1 VTLQRRTVLASVVA
15 LGVIVLMTIILLLQ
29 FSRTV
34 AANASIND
42 QLSPAADFSAALTLA
57 QANASL
63 ALADATLLSRGE
75 SVQDYRT
82 SVGQATTLLKQIDD
96 AIVDDEA
103 SLSDLVVIA
112 RTTQTAWVDNVGTPI
127 VTALDASRRTKA
139 MKITGAK
146 ASQAAYSAMTSASRD
161 LSHAINMR
169 RDESVNSASGFATIL
184 GIILVLIGV
193 IITAM
198 VAFFVLGMQRWVL
211 APLMQIRHD
220 LKRAAHEPDHRTLV
234 RPVGPPE
241 LIAVAKDAEQLRR
254 GLVKEI
260 DEALAAR
267 QALMQD
273 APLAAAMRD
282 ELAAPAV
289 PPIDGVAIAGATMAS
304 EGVIAGDWWEA
315 VQRPDGSIALV
326 IADVSGHDPV
336 AGVIALRVRAI
347 IRAALLT
354 GETLSTAIEKAAVS
368 MTHPGHFVTALIV
381 EIAPRQQTLMWCNAG
396 HLPAVL
402 VREDGSAHQCE
413 PTGPL
418 VSSLG
423 GYWSTRVMP
432 FMDGD
437 VVVGF
442 TDGLVEIEVEQGDQW
457 DESVLAD
464 FVAGLEPEVRHRPDE
479 VIQQLLAHVRQRAT
493 SWNRDDVTVIAASR
507 TS

>member
-1 VTLQRRTVLASVVA
+1 MTLQRRTVLASVVA
-15 LGVIVLMTIILLLQ
+15 LGVIVLMTIILLVQ

-42 QLSPAADFSAALTLA
+42 QLSPAADYSAALTLA
-57 QANASL
+57 QANANL
-63 ALADATLLSRGE
+63 ALADATLLGRGE
-75 SVQDYRT
+75 SIQNYRT

-96 AIVDDEA
+96 AIVDEEA
-103 SLSDLVVIA
+103 SLSELVVVA
-112 RTTQTAWVDNVGTPI
+112 RTTQTAWIDGVGTPI
-127 VTALDASRRTKA
+127 VTALDAGRRSRA
-139 MKITGAK
+139 MKVTGSD
-146 ASQAAYSAMTSASRD
+146 ASQAAYSAMTNASRN

-169 RDESVNSASGFATIL
+169 RDEAVHSASGFATIL
-184 GIILVLIGV
+184 GIILVLISV

-198 VAFFVLGMQRWVL
+198 VAFFIFGVQRWVL
-211 APLMQIRHD
+211 TPLMQIRRD
-220 LKRAAHEPDHRTLV
+220 VMRAAHEPDHRTPV
-234 RPVGPPE
+234 RAVGPPE
-241 LIAVAKDAEQLRR
+241 LVAVAKDAEQLRR

-289 PPIDGVAIAGATMAS
+289 PPIDGVIVAGATMAS

-315 VQRPDGSIALV
+315 IARPDGSIALV

-336 AGVIALRVRAI
+336 AGVTALRVRAI

-354 GETLSTAIEKAAVS
+354 GESLSTAIDKAAVS
-368 MTHPGHFVTALIV
+368 MTHPGHFVTALII
-381 EIAPRQQTLMWCNAG
+381 EIAPHQHTLMWCNAG

-402 VREDGSAHQCE
+402 VRSDGSTHECE

-432 FMDGD
+432 FTDGD
-437 VVVGF
+437 LVVGF
-442 TDGLVEIEVEQGDQW
+442 TDGLVEVQVERDDLW
-457 DESVLAD
+457 DESILAN
-464 FVAGLEPEVRHRPDE
+464 FIVGLDSETRRRPDE
-479 VIQQLLAHVRQRAT
+479 VIQQLLAHVRHRAL

-507 TS
+507 TP

>member
-1 VTLQRRTVLASVVA
+1 VTLQRRTVLTSVVA
-15 LGVIVLMTIILLLQ
+15 LGVIVLMTIVLLVQ

-34 AANASIND
+34 SANASIND

-63 ALADATLLSRGE
+63 ALADATLLSRGD

-103 SLSDLVVIA
+103 SLSALVVTA
-112 RTTQTAWVDNVGTPI
+112 RATQTAWVDAVGTPI
-127 VTALDASRRTKA
+127 VTALDAGRRTKA
-139 MKITGAK
+139 MKLTGSA
-146 ASQAAYSAMTSASRD
+146 ASEEAYSAMTTASRD

-169 RDESVNSASGFATIL
+169 RDESVHSASGFATIL
-184 GIILVLIGV
+184 GIILVLISA

-198 VAFFVLGMQRWVL
+198 VAFFVFGMQRWVL
-211 APLMQIRHD
+211 TPLMHIRHD
-220 LKRAAHEPDHRTLV
+220 LKRAANEPDHRTPV
-234 RPVGPPE
+234 RAAGPPE
-241 LIAVAKDAEQLRR
+241 LMAVAKDAEQLRR

-260 DEALAAR
+260 DEATAAR

-282 ELAAPAV
+282 ELAAPEV
-289 PPIDGVAIAGATMAS
+289 PPVEGVAIAGATMAS

-315 VQRPDGSIALV
+315 VPRPDGSIALV

-336 AGVIALRVRAI
+336 AGVTALRVRGI

-354 GETLSTAIEKAAVS
+354 GESLSTAIDKAAVS
-368 MTHPGHFVTALIV
+368 MTHPGHFVTAMIL
-381 EIAPRQQTLMWCNAG
+381 EIAPHQHTLSWCNAG

-402 VREDGSAHQCE
+402 VRADGSQHLCE
-413 PTGPL
+413 STGPL

-423 GYWSTRVMP
+423 GYWSTRMMP
-432 FMDGD
+432 YTDGD

-442 TDGLVEIEVEQGDQW
+442 TDGLVEVEVKPDDHW
-457 DESVLAD
+457 DESELAN
-464 FVAGLEPEVRHRPDE
+464 FIVGLDPGIRQRPDE
-479 VIQQLLAHVRQRAT
+479 VIQLLLAHVRHRAT

-507 TS
+507 NS